1 MSMMSG
7 WYPAKRRLADGWE
20 PCAVAFVADGSAL
33 LVNADGGITQ
43 AIPAHNLGLLPTGGV
58 RLMQRAPR
66 DGDWYNAVADA
77 RYALGAEET

>member
-1 MSMMSG
+1 
-7 WYPAKRRLADGWE
+7 
-20 PCAVAFVADGSAL
+20 
-33 LVNADGGITQ
+33 
-43 AIPAHNLGLLPTGGV
+43 V